1 MSTFDPGD
9 IRAFNEQLVEEFR
22 ANEGALSGGFAA
34 VPMLLLTTTG
44 AKSGRAHTIPIVYG
58 RDDDRFF
65 VIASKGGAPTNP
77 AWYHNVVAN
86 PAVTVELP
94 GDTFAGR
101 AEVADP
107 ATRDRLYA
115 QQSAVMPQF
124 TEYQQKTD
132 RVIPVI
138 VLSRT

>member
-9 IRAFNEQLVEEFR
+9 IRTFNEELIEEFR
-22 ANEGALSGGFAA
+22 ANDGALSGGFAA

-44 AKSGRAHTIPIVYG
+44 AKTGRPHTIPIVYG
-58 RDDDRFF
+58 RDGDRWF
-65 VIASKGGAPTNP
+65 VIASKGGARTNP
-77 AWYHNVVAN
+77 AWYHNVVAH
-86 PAVTVELP
+86 PDVTVELP
-94 GDTFAGR
+94 GETFAGR